1 MSAIVTTIFGL
12 ALFGSIY
19 FIPLFVQGVIGT
31 TATSSGVILTPLM
44 LTSMVSSIISG
55 QLVARSGKYKWVA
68 ILGMVISVIGILLL
82 VRLNAN
88 STNIDVLVSL
98 LIMGFGMGFSMAL
111 YTLIVQN
118 AMPERIGQATSAL
131 IFFRQIGSTLGLA
144 AMGSLLTSAF
154 QPGFQKALSP
164 TLRTI
169 IAHLPAKV
177 QPALANPQVLLSP
190 EMQQQLRSA
199 FTTPHPGSPFD
210 PAQGAQLYTQLIE
223 AVKQGLAQS
232 IHSIFLLNAGFI
244 ILALIAVFFL
254 KEVKLRDRK
263 RSDIVTE
270 AAEQGV
276 ENLAPE
282 GMSSMGMH

>member
-1 MSAIVTTIFGL
+1 
-12 ALFGSIY
+12 
-19 FIPLFVQGVIGT
+19 
-31 TATSSGVILTPLM
+31 
-44 LTSMVSSIISG
+44 
-55 QLVARSGKYKWVA
+55 
-68 ILGMVISVIGILLL
+68 
-82 VRLNAN
+82 
-88 STNIDVLVSL
+88 
-98 LIMGFGMGFSMAL
+98 MGFGMGFSMAL

-164 TLRTI
+164 TLQTI
-169 IAHLPAKV
+169 IAHMPAKV
-177 QPALANPQVLLSP
+177 QSALANPQVLLSP
-190 EMQQQLRSA
+190 EMQQQLHSA
-199 FTTPHPGSPFD
+199 FTTPHPGSPLD